1 MLALGLATREPMITL
16 VLQGEPALTLTGYT
30 AVFIQL
36 LLFVQSCKLD
46 NFGAIGSSS
55 LRFLR
60 LDVVTRPADALY
72 DFFRSNWFGL
82 W

>member
-1 MLALGLATREPMITL
+1 MITL
-16 VLQGEPALTLTGYT
+16 VLHGEPALTMTGYT
-30 AVFIQL
+30 ASFVQI

-46 NFGAIGSSS
+46 NFGAIGTNS

-60 LDVVTRPADALY
+60 LDAVTRPAEAFY
-72 DFFRSNWFGL
+72 DIFRSKWFGL